1 MDEPTRTTQYVH
13 THVRVSE
20 SSLSTSIAIRPQEI
34 TCYGYGYG
42 YIRHY
47 SSLRRSNGVPW
58 QVERIQMPY
67 TPIRVTGVARS
78 SSRSRR
84 LRTPRSRHASPRRSL
99 PVAGTGSVFQNPH
112 GRIPENARSYFETAR
127 RIILQTARSYFET
140 TRSYFRNKH
149 GRAPA
154 QAIA

>member
-84 LRTPRSRHASPRRSL
+84 LRTPRSRHASTQIPPRCRD
-99 PVAGTGSVFQNPH
+99 GQC
-112 GRIPENARSYFETAR
+112 IPESARSYSGKRTVVF
-127 RIILQTARSYFET
+127 
-140 TRSYFRNKH
+140 
-149 GRAPA
+149 
-154 QAIA
+154 